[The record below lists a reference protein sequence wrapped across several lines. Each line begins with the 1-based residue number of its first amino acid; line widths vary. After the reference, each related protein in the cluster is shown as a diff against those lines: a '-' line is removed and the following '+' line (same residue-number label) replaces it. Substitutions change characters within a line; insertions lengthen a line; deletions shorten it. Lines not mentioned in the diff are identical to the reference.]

1 MSSNRA
7 HMRPIEPARYLLIAV
22 WITTLLI
29 SPRLFPAT
37 PPKANADSYPAHAA
51 TEAVAI
57 GADFAVHTFVAES
70 RTYVAD
76 KFLVVQVGCYPRGT
90 DVIAISASQFRL
102 RIDGKRLV
110 YSQPPEFVAAA
121 LKYPDWE
128 LRPQVTAA
136 AGIGGT
142 GVMIGGRQDV
152 ERFPGDP
159 RPSQRRLPAPPR
171 VPEGDEQS
179 GVPQNDP
186 LPPDEAVRAAAL
198 MDTRTAKALAGY
210 VFFPWTGN
218 MKKVK
223 RIDLLYSGPGGDTI
237 IPLR

>member
-1 MSSNRA
+1 
-7 HMRPIEPARYLLIAV
+7 MRRIEPFRYLLLAG

-37 PPKANADSYPAHAA
+37 APKANADSYPAHAA

-70 RTYVAD
+70 ETYLAD
-76 KFLVVQVGCYPRGT
+76 KFLVVEVGLYPRGT

-102 RIDGKRLV
+102 RINGKRLV

-128 LRPQVTAA
+128 VRPQVTAG
-136 AGIGGT
+136 AGVGGT

-171 VPEGDEQS
+171 VPEGDERS
-179 GVPQNDP
+179 GVPQNDR
-186 LPPDEAVRAAAL
+186 LPPDEAVRGAAL
-198 MDTRTAKALAGY
+198 MDTRTSKASAGY
-210 VFFPWTGN
+210 VFFPWKGN

-223 RIDLLYSGPGGDTI
+223 RLDLLYSGPGGDVV